1 LAIFRRDD
9 PGPPTADRNPGRP
22 GSPSNGR
29 TSATRIAA
37 GTRIEGRVLG
47 AAEVQVEGEIAGSVN
62 VDGRVSIVAGGRVEG
77 DVEARVVEIA
87 GRVEGDVTAS
97 ERIEMSASGVAEGD
111 LSAPRVVIAEGAF
124 FRGSV
129 DMSGGHSAA
138 GTRAPT
144 KPAAGGP
151 T

>member
-1 LAIFRRDD
+1 MAIFRRDD

-22 GSPSNGR
+22 APPPAGR
-29 TSATRIAA
+29 AAATRIAA

-47 AAEVQVEGEIAGSVN
+47 TTEVQVEGEVAGSVH
-62 VDGRVSIVAGGRVEG
+62 VEGRVVVVAGGRVEG

-97 ERIEMSASGVAEGD
+97 ERIEMTASGVAEGD

-129 DMSGGHSAA
+129 DMSGGRTATGTSAA
-138 GTRAPT
+138 A